1 MSRIAPVSVTPVD
14 VPLSTPFEIALGTQ
28 TAAEN
33 FFVRVETEAGTV
45 GVDETP
51 VNRYNRP
58 YQWS

>member
-1 MSRIAPVSVTPVD
+1 VSVTPVD

-33 FFVRVETEAGTV
+33 FFVRVETEAGAV
-45 GVDETP
+45 GVGEIP

-58 YQWS
+58 S